1 MDKFIENLIELLDE
15 KPQFE
20 IDPDTVFKELPGW
33 DSLVAL
39 SLIVMISN
47 NYGKSINGEVI
58 RNCVT
63 IQDLF
68 EVVNA

>member
-1 MDKFIENLIELLDE
+1 MEKFIKDFIDLFDE
-15 KPQFE
+15 KPDFE
-20 IDPDTVFKELPGW
+20 INQDTVFKEVPGW

-47 NYGKSINGEVI
+47 NYGKSIDGEIVRNYVSI
-58 RNCVT
+58 R
-63 IQDLF
+63 DLY

>member
-1 MDKFIENLIELLDE
+1 VDKFIENLIELLDE